1 MCSDTSRGGPVVCPK
16 QDLPEYHSRLG
27 VTGMYGVVYDN
38 VKRFCRIS
46 RLCTSSEQDEKYPG
60 RGGDFH
66 TFVASRHESNW
77 NMWSS
82 IIRIKAGDY
91 FLNTY
96 HLTTKSEQYKKGS

>member
-1 MCSDTSRGGPVVCPK
+1 MFGYLSGWAR
-16 QDLPEYHSRLG
+16 RLSQTRLARVQFSTG